1 VSRVLLVTQPTD
13 GGVFQHVTA
22 LGTGFAERGHE
33 VLVAGPLESE
43 IGVPTERLDLV
54 RAISPATDAGAVAGL
69 GRLLRRWRPDV
80 VHAHSSKA
88 GAVARMARA
97 ARPRTP
103 LLYTPHGYAFNGWFE
118 SERERSR
125 YRTVER
131 VLAPLATTVLCVC
144 EAERRLAQSVGSRRT
159 EVVYNGVP
167 DAEPVAPHPVLVELR
182 ARGPVVGVLSL
193 LRPGK
198 GLETLIDAV
207 PALLA
212 EHPEASIAIAGEG
225 PDRAALEQRARALGV
240 EGAVTFLGLVEGPGP
255 LLAGIDV
262 FANPSWAES
271 FPLSTLE
278 AMQAGLPVA
287 ITDVGGAGEAIVA
300 GESGELVPPRNP
312 AALAG
317 ALARLV
323 ADPERARA
331 MGEAARRRVEE
342 RFGLSRMVD
351 ETLGVY
357 ARSSD

>member
-22 LGTGFAERGHE
+22 LGTGVAERGHE

-43 IGVPTERLDLV
+43 IGIPSERLELV
-54 RAISPATDAGAVAGL
+54 RAISPRADAGAVARL
-69 GRLLRRWRPDV
+69 ARLLRRWRPDV

-97 ARPRTP
+97 ARPGTP

-125 YRTVER
+125 YRTAER
-131 VLAPLATTVLCVC
+131 MLAPLTTMVLCVC
-144 EAERRLAQSVGSRRT
+144 EAERRLAESLGSRRT

-167 DAEPVAPHPVLVELR
+167 EAEPVSPHPALAELR

-198 GLETLIDAV
+198 GLETLIDAA

-212 EHPEASIAIAGEG
+212 EHPDASIAIAGEG
-225 PDRAALEQRARALGV
+225 PDRAALERRARELGV
-240 EGAVTFLGLVEGPGP
+240 GAAVVFLGLVGGPGP

-278 AMQAGLPVA
+278 AMQAALPVA
-287 ITDVGGAGEAIVA
+287 ITDVGGAAEAIVA
-300 GESGELVPPRNP
+300 GESGVLVPPRDP

-317 ALARLV
+317 ALAGLL
-323 ADPERARA
+323 ADHERART
-331 MGEAARRRVEE
+331 MGAAARLRVQE
-342 RFGLSRMVD
+342 RFGVERMID
-351 ETLGVY
+351 EILGVY

>member
-1 VSRVLLVTQPTD
+1 MSRVLLVTQPTD

-33 VLVAGPLESE
+33 VLIAGPLESE
-43 IGVPTERLDLV
+43 IGVPTARVELV
-54 RAISPATDAGAVAGL
+54 RSISPRTDAGAVARLAG
-69 GRLLRRWRPDV
+69 LLRRWRPDV

-88 GAVARMARA
+88 GAVARLARA

-118 SERERSR
+118 SERERGR
-125 YRTVER
+125 YRAVER
-131 VLAPLATTVLCVC
+131 MLAPLTTTVLCVC
-144 EAERRLAQSVGSRRT
+144 EAERRLAESVGSRRT

-167 DAEPVAPHPVLVELR
+167 EAAPTAAHPVLADLR

-198 GLETLIDAV
+198 GLETLIDAAPTV
-207 PALLA
+207 LA
-212 EHPEASIAIAGEG
+212 EHPDASIAIAGEG
-225 PDRAALEQRARALGV
+225 PDRSALEGRARSLGV
-240 EGAVTFLGLVEGPGP
+240 EDAVVFLGLIEGPGP

-278 AMQAGLPVA
+278 AMRAGLPVA
-287 ITDVGGAGEAIVA
+287 ITDVGGAAEAIVP
-300 GESGELVPPRNP
+300 GESGDLVPPRDP

-317 ALARLV
+317 ALAGLIS
-323 ADPERARA
+323 DPERARA

-342 RFGLSRMVD
+342 RFGLSRMID
-351 ETLGVY
+351 ETLAVY
-357 ARSSD
+357 ARSSH

>member
-22 LGTGFAERGHE
+22 LGTGFAERGHD
-33 VLVAGPLESE
+33 VLIAGPLESE
-43 IGVPTERLDLV
+43 IGVPTARVELV
-54 RAISPATDAGAVAGL
+54 RSISPRTDAGAVARL

-88 GAVARMARA
+88 GAVARLARA
-97 ARPRTP
+97 ARPGTP
-103 LLYTPHGYAFNGWFE
+103 LIYTPHGYAFNGWFE
-118 SERERSR
+118 SERERGR
-125 YRTVER
+125 YRDVER
-131 VLAPLATTVLCVC
+131 MLAPLTTTVLCVC
-144 EAERRLAQSVGSRRT
+144 EAERRLAESVGSRRT

-167 DAEPVAPHPVLVELR
+167 DAAPADPHPVLAELQ

-198 GLETLIDAV
+198 GLETLIDAA

-212 EHPEASIAIAGEG
+212 EHPGASIAIAGEG
-225 PDRAALEQRARALGV
+225 PDRSALEQRARSLGV
-240 EGAVTFLGLVEGPGP
+240 EDAVAFLGLIEGPGP
-255 LLAGIDV
+255 LLAGTDV

-278 AMQAGLPVA
+278 AMRAGLPVV
-287 ITDVGGAGEAIVA
+287 ITDVGGAAEAIEP
-300 GESGELVPPRNP
+300 GESGDLVQPRDP

-317 ALARLV
+317 ALAGLMSD
-323 ADPERARA
+323 AERARA

-342 RFGLSRMVD
+342 RFGLARMID
-351 ETLGVY
+351 ETLAVY
-357 ARSSD
+357 ARSSH